1 MFKNQK
7 GKNPYNFKARR
18 PKMKKLKKKKEEKKL
33 FFEYQGAELKNF
45 YRKYVMRAL
54 IFSLVLHFVVV
65 GAWFISSAVND
76 ANADKTSDNTF
87 EPKLIEVIDIPEVK
101 TTEIIEPP
109 VVEKQKIVPKKDLE
123 ALTPQPVAKQDAEEL
138 TTKTQDQL
146 NEIKVPVSKDGDEN
160 GSNITDGQFVLK
172 DKDITENIKKDDVVK
187 VDPNKTFE
195 PFEVQ
200 VSPKVT
206 NLSQVQA
213 SMNYPQSAIDNGTEG
228 RVTVKILVGKDG
240 GVDKVGSISGPS
252 VFHDEVRSNVRDLV
266 FVPAMQNG
274 QNVRCWVSVPFN
286 FKLKSGF

>member
-1 MFKNQK
+1 
-7 GKNPYNFKARR
+7 
-18 PKMKKLKKKKEEKKL
+18 MKKLKKKKEEQKL
-33 FFEYQGAELKNF
+33 FFEYKGAELKNF

-54 IFSLVLHFVVV
+54 VFSLVLHFVVV

-76 ANADKTSDNTF
+76 VSADKKDNSVN
-87 EPKLIEVIDIPEVK
+87 PIIIEV
-101 TTEIIEPP
+101 TEPPP
-109 VVEKQKIVPKKDLE
+109 VVQKEDVIEPEIKEQQKIIPKKDLE
-123 ALTPQPVAKQDAEEL
+123 ALTPTPVAKQDAEEL

-146 NEIKVPVSKDGDEN
+146 EEIKAPVSKDGDEN

-172 DKDITENIKKDDVVK
+172 DDDVTENIRKDDVVK

-266 FVPAMQNG
+266 FVPAIQNG